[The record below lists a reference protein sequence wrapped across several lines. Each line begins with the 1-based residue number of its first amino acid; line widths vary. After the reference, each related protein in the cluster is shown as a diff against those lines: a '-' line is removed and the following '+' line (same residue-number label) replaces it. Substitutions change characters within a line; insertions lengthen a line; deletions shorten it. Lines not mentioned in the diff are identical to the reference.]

1 MLHPEVS
8 LCATRFDDSMNKL
21 CDDVASHNSAITLSP
36 TPIKVLTMTA
46 TVNTNMASADA
57 QTIKSFLTSD
67 AKTDIILRPAK
78 VLKKKSS
85 KIRSSFQNSVALQYM
100 GGGTKKCI
108 KIFRNARVHVTGLRS
123 GVDVIQTV
131 TATSELLSQI
141 SHQKVDIPSF
151 AINMLNLQFYA
162 GISLDLPEIKTVA
175 DSLSI
180 RDRKICSVAYDRY
193 IKI

>member
-1 MLHPEVS
+1 MINPEVYS
-8 LCATRFDDSMNKL
+8 GAARFDDTMNKF
-21 CDDVASHNSAITLSP
+21 CDDVLSHNRTITLSP

-57 QTIKSFLTSD
+57 QTIKSFLDTG
-67 AKTDIILRPAK
+67 AKTDIILRPVK

-108 KIFRNARVHVTGLRS
+108 KVFRNARVHVTGLRS
-123 GVDVIQTV
+123 GVDIIRTV
-131 TATSELLSQI
+131 TATSDLLSQI
-141 SHQKVDIPSF
+141 SRRTVDIPSV

-162 GISLDLPEIKTVA
+162 GYSLDLPEIKNIA
-175 DSLSI
+175 DAMSA
-180 RDRKICSVAYDRY
+180 RDRNICSVAYDR
-193 IKI
+193 